1 MRARRCACRVA
12 AGLTWTMRSPV
23 RIAAALVEQGR
34 FDEASAVLQRLGPLA
49 ARPAYYAL
57 DVQARLARTVEA
69 ADAAGAV
76 WRAYGIDN
84 PGLSSW
90 RNARSLA
97 LFAAGDVAAA
107 AETAREDLG
116 IAERWGC
123 ARAHGRSLRTLGQI
137 TSSAVLLRQSVE
149 ILEGSPARLE
159 LAYSLAALGAFR
171 RRAGQR
177 RDARDPLH
185 RALDLAEVCGAAPLV
200 QQVRTELRTA
210 GFRPRRDRLTGVDA
224 LTPSERRVAELAADG
239 ASNRDVAQHLFIT
252 TKTVEVHLT
261 SAYRKLGVNRRVELA
276 KALSS
281 GS

>member
-1 MRARRCACRVA
+1 M
-12 AGLTWTMRSPV
+12 
-23 RIAAALVEQGR
+23 
-34 FDEASAVLQRLGPLA
+34 
-49 ARPAYYAL
+49 
-57 DVQARLARTVEA
+57 
-69 ADAAGAV
+69 
-76 WRAYGIDN
+76 
-84 PGLSSW
+84 
-90 RNARSLA
+90 
-97 LFAAGDVAAA
+97 
-107 AETAREDLG
+107 
-116 IAERWGC
+116 
-123 ARAHGRSLRTLGQI
+123 
-137 TSSAVLLRQSVE
+137 
-149 ILEGSPARLE
+149 
-159 LAYSLAALGAFR
+159 
-171 RRAGQR
+171 
-177 RDARDPLH
+177 H